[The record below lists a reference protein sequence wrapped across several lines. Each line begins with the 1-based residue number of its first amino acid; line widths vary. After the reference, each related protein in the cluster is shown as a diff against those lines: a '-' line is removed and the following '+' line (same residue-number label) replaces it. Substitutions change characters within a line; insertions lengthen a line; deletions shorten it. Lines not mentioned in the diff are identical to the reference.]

1 MFQGNGVM
9 KTRIRCVICYVL
21 ATFAFLWALGT
32 VCFEWG
38 YFKGFEEVHV
48 WHKIIC
54 VYEGLLVLLTI
65 WCFFNHP
72 YYTHKVLF
80 ASAIYSIVWPII
92 YAVALIVSLFDG
104 TADEVVL
111 AIYHISGISSAIV
124 SVLLFWSAHKEKR
137 VIPPEQK

>member
-1 MFQGNGVM
+1 M
-9 KTRIRCVICYVL
+9 KTRIRCVLCYVL
-21 ATFAFLWALGT
+21 TTFAFLWALGT
-32 VCFEWG
+32 VCYEWG
-38 YFKGFEEVHV
+38 YFKGFEEVYV
-48 WHKIIC
+48 WNKIIC

-72 YYTHKVLF
+72 YYTPKVLL
-80 ASAIYSIVWPII
+80 AGAIYSAVWPII
-92 YAVALIVSLFDG
+92 YAVALIVWLFDG

-137 VIPPEQK
+137 VIPQEQK

>member
-1 MFQGNGVM
+1 M
-9 KTRIRCVICYVL
+9 KTRARCAICYVL

-32 VCFEWG
+32 VCYEWG
-38 YFKGFEEVHV
+38 YFKGFEEVYV
-48 WHKIIC
+48 WNKIIC

-92 YAVALIVSLFDG
+92 YAVALIVWLFNG
-104 TADEVVL
+104 AAEVVP
-111 AIYHISGISSAIV
+111 AIYQISGMSSAII

>member
-1 MFQGNGVM
+1 M
-9 KTRIRCVICYVL
+9 KTRIRCVICYIVT
-21 ATFAFLWALGT
+21 TFAFLWALGT
-32 VCFEWG
+32 VCYEWG
-38 YFKGFEEVHV
+38 YFESFEKVYV
-48 WHKIIC
+48 WNKIIC

-72 YYTHKVLF
+72 YYTPKVLL
-80 ASAIYSIVWPII
+80 AGAIYSVVWPII

-124 SVLLFWSAHKEKR
+124 SALLFWSAHKEKR
-137 VIPPEQK
+137 VIPQEQK

>member
-1 MFQGNGVM
+1 M